1 MTQTCACV
9 ARFVQTPS
17 DDAQV
22 DLIDR
27 FAWYVAKDGIQFE
40 SAIMAEEAANAGT
53 RFKFL
58 QDLQSPEG
66 IYYRWRVASLVMGDT
81 LEAWRTQPFRI
92 TVDGPWW
99 VPPPGG
105 GKSCVHRA
113 LPTVRPTRFHRR
125 FPTTLCRKSSSRRHR
140 SRSGSPDRRSRGYVP
155 PSVVWVTVRGRGMQL
170 TPHACAAR
178 AKRSR
183 SRSRG
188 RHRSRRHGSGS
199 EDEGHGGGR
208 TTRKRARHR
217 VRSVSSEDSDGDG
230 RRRRRR
236 RGKGMLPA
244 DEEELSYIIDHITTS
259 RADVRAV
266 LWRQRWLAYP
276 HCARWCIPDQGCHGL
291 CARQR

>member
-105 GKSCVHRA
+105 GKSCVQQPGAGLFLCCASPQCAPPVFTAVPHH
-113 LPTVRPTRFHRR
+113 TVQEIK
-125 FPTTLCRKSSSRRHR
+125 LSSTQESQRQ
-140 SRSGSPDRRSRGYVP
+140 SRSSLSRVRAA
-155 PSVVWVTVRGRGMQL
+155 VRCVWGR
-170 TPHACAAR
+170 AW
-178 AKRSR
+178 
-183 SRSRG
+183 
-188 RHRSRRHGSGS
+188 
-199 EDEGHGGGR
+199 
-208 TTRKRARHR
+208 ARHAAHPAR
-217 VRSVSSEDSDGDG
+217 L
-230 RRRRRR
+230 RRQ
-236 RGKGMLPA
+236 
-244 DEEELSYIIDHITTS
+244 S
-259 RADVRAV
+259 
-266 LWRQRWLAYP
+266 
-276 HCARWCIPDQGCHGL
+276 
-291 CARQR
+291 

>member
-105 GKSCVHRA
+105 GKSCVQQPGA
-113 LPTVRPTRFHRR
+113 GLF
-125 FPTTLCRKSSSRRHR
+125 LCCA
-140 SRSGSPDRRSRGYVP
+140 SPQCAPPVFTAVP
-155 PSVVWVTVRGRGMQL
+155 P
-170 TPHACAAR
+170 
-178 AKRSR
+178 
-183 SRSRG
+183 
-188 RHRSRRHGSGS
+188 
-199 EDEGHGGGR
+199 
-208 TTRKRARHR
+208 
-217 VRSVSSEDSDGDG
+217 
-230 RRRRRR
+230 
-236 RGKGMLPA
+236 
-244 DEEELSYIIDHITTS
+244 
-259 RADVRAV
+259 
-266 LWRQRWLAYP
+266 P
-276 HCARWCIPDQGCHGL
+276 HCAGNQALVDTGVAAAVPIVALAGTCRRPLRVGPCVGAACSSPRTPAPPELSAAAAAAAVATAAAGMVL
-291 CARQR
+291 AARTRGMEVGEPLGSARVTVSAA